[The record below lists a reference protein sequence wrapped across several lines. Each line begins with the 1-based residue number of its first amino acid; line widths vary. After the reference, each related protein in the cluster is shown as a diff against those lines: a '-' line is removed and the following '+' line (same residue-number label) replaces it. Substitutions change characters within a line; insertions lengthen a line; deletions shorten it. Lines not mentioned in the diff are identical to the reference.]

1 MMPRAHPPRPARSAT
16 FGPDAFAFLRGLARH
31 NTRAWFEA
39 NRPRY
44 EMNLRAPMAALV
56 EELDVRLAGIAP
68 EIVGDPRRSMF
79 RIHRDVRFS
88 RDKSPY
94 KTNAGCWFYHQDAG
108 RGVGQDAE
116 GGAGYYFHLE
126 PSGCFVAAGIWM
138 PGAAGLA
145 KIRTA
150 LAERPTGFAALLQA
164 PAFRRRYGRLSD
176 EAMLTRLPRGYAP
189 GHPAEAWLR
198 YKSFTV
204 SRALPTTTVTSP
216 RLAGVLAR
224 DFEALR
230 PLVRWLNAALGLPAR
245 DRRY

>member
-1 MMPRAHPPRPARSAT
+1 MPRRRAPRAAPPAR
-16 FGPDAFAFLRGLARH
+16 FGPDAFTFLRALARH
-31 NTRAWFEA
+31 NTREWFVA

-44 EMNLRAPMAALV
+44 EASLRRPMAALV
-56 EELDVRLAGIAP
+56 EEMDVHLATIAP
-68 EIVGDPRRSMF
+68 EIIGDPRRSMF

-116 GGAGYYFHLE
+116 GGAGYYVHLE
-126 PSGCFVAAGIWM
+126 PAGCFVAAGIWM
-138 PGAAGLA
+138 PGAAALG
-145 KIRTA
+145 KIRAA
-150 LAERPTGFAALLQA
+150 LTEDAPGFARIVQA
-164 PAFRRRYGRLSD
+164 PAFRRRYGRLSE

-204 SRALPTTTVTSP
+204 SRALTPATVTGP
-216 RLAGVLAR
+216 RLPSVLAR
-224 DFEALR
+224 DFRALR
-230 PLVRWLNAALGLPAR
+230 PFVRWLNQALGLPAS
-245 DRRY
+245 DRRF

>member
-1 MMPRAHPPRPARSAT
+1 MASLSTSPPRRAGGI
-16 FGPDAFAFLRGLARH
+16 GPDAFSFLRALARH
-31 NTRAWFEA
+31 NTRAWFTA

-44 EMNLRAPMAALV
+44 ETSLRRPMAALV
-56 EELDVRLAGIAP
+56 EAMDIHLAAIAP
-68 EIVGDPRRSMF
+68 EIIGDPRRSMF

-126 PSGCFVAAGIWM
+126 PAGCFVAAGIWM
-138 PGAAGLA
+138 PGAGALA
-145 KIRTA
+145 KIRAA
-150 LAERPTGFAALLQA
+150 LAEDAPGFARIVQA
-164 PAFRRRYGRLSD
+164 PAFRRRYGRLSE
-176 EAMLTRLPRGYAP
+176 EAKLIRLPRGYAP
-189 GHPAEAWLR
+189 GHPAEEWLR

-204 SRALPTTTVTSP
+204 SRAIGPETVTSP
-216 RLAGVLAR
+216 RLPSVLAR
-224 DFEALR
+224 DFRALR
-230 PLVRWLNAALGLPAR
+230 PLVRWLNGALGLRPK

>member
-1 MMPRAHPPRPARSAT
+1 MPSARSSTAAKSSA

-31 NTRAWFEA
+31 NSRAWFEA

-44 EMNLRAPMAALV
+44 EASLRAPMAALV

-79 RIHRDVRFS
+79 RLHRDVRFS

-94 KTNAGCWFYHQDAG
+94 KTNAGCWLYHQDAG

-126 PSGCFVAAGIWM
+126 PAGCFVAAGIWM
-138 PGAAGLA
+138 PAPAGLA
-145 KIRTA
+145 RIRGA
-150 LAERPTGFAALLQA
+150 LADDPAEFARIVQA
-164 PAFRRRYGRLSD
+164 PAFRRRYGGLSD

-189 GHPAEAWLR
+189 GHPAEPWLR

-204 SRALPTTTVTSP
+204 SRGLPAATVTGP
-216 RLAGVLAR
+216 RLATVLAR
-224 DFEALR
+224 DFLALR
-230 PLVRWLNAALGLPAR
+230 PLVRWLNAALGLPPR
-245 DRRY
+245 DRRW

>member
-1 MMPRAHPPRPARSAT
+1 MPRTHAPHAATTTT
-16 FGPDAFAFLRGLARH
+16 FGPDAFAFLRDLARH
-31 NTRAWFEA
+31 NTRDWFEA

-44 EMNLRAPMAALV
+44 EASLRAPMAALV
-56 EELDVRLAGIAP
+56 EALDVRLAGIAP

-94 KTNAGCWFYHQDAG
+94 KTNAGAWFYHQDAG
-108 RGVGQDAE
+108 RGVGQDTE

-126 PSGCFVAAGIWM
+126 PAGCFVAAGIWM
-138 PGAAGLA
+138 PSAAGLA
-145 KIRTA
+145 RIRGA
-150 LAERPTGFAALLQA
+150 LADDPEGLAGLLQA

-176 EAMLTRLPRGYAP
+176 EAMLTRLPRGFAP

-204 SRALPTTTVTSP
+204 SRALPAATVTSP

-230 PLVRWLNAALGLPAR
+230 PLVRWLNTALGLPPR
-245 DRRY
+245 ERRY

>member
-1 MMPRAHPPRPARSAT
+1 MPRSRTPRTQKSAA

-31 NTRAWFEA
+31 NTRTWFEA

-44 EMNLRAPMAALV
+44 EAGLRAPMAALI
-56 EELDVRLAGIAP
+56 EELDVRLAAIAP
-68 EIVGDPRRSMF
+68 EIIGEPRRSLF

-88 RDKSPY
+88 ADKSPY
-94 KTNAGCWFYHQDAG
+94 KTNVGCWFYHQDAG

-116 GGAGYYFHLE
+116 GGAGYYVHLE
-126 PSGCFVAAGIWM
+126 PGGCFVAAGIWM
-138 PGAAGLA
+138 PSAGGLSR
-145 KIRTA
+145 IRTA
-150 LAERPTGFAALLQA
+150 LAEDPAGFSRVVRA
-164 PAFRRRYGRLSD
+164 PAFRRRYGRLSE
-176 EAMLTRLPRGYAP
+176 EAMLVRLPRGYAP

-204 SRALPTTTVTSP
+204 SRALPAVTVTSP

-224 DFEALR
+224 DFRALR
-230 PLVRWLNAALGLPAR
+230 PLVRWLNRALGLPPR

>member
-1 MMPRAHPPRPARSAT
+1 MPRPAAPGASPSAT
-16 FGPDAFAFLRGLARH
+16 FGPDAFAFLRALARH
-31 NTRAWFEA
+31 NNRTWFEA

-44 EMNLRAPMAALV
+44 QASLRAPMAALI
-56 EELDVRLAGIAP
+56 EEMDVRLAAIAP
-68 EIVGDPRRSMF
+68 EITGDPRRSLF

-126 PSGCFVAAGIWM
+126 PGGCFVAAGIWM
-138 PGAAGLA
+138 PSPPGLA
-145 KIRTA
+145 KIRAA
-150 LAERPTGFAALLQA
+150 LAEDPAGFGRVVRA
-164 PAFRRRYGRLSD
+164 PAFRGRYGRLSE
-176 EAMLTRLPRGYAP
+176 EAMLVRLPRGYAP

-204 SRALPTTTVTSP
+204 SRALPATTVTGP
-216 RLAGVLAR
+216 RLAEVLAR
-224 DFEALR
+224 DFRALR
-230 PLVRWLNAALGLPAR
+230 PLVRWLNAALGLPAS
-245 DRRY
+245 DRRW